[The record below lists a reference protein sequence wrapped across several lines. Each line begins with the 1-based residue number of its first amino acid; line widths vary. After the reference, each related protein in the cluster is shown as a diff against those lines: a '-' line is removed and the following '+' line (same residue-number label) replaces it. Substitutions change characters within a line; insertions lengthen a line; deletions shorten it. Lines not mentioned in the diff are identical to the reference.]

1 MNADEII
8 RGFDANTRTWI
19 ALRERLATRT
29 DALVNQANMQRSER
43 TLIFW
48 IIITPI
54 VVYGGVAVRSDAAF

>member
-19 ALRERLATRT
+19 AFRERLATRT
-29 DALVNQANMQRSER
+29 DALANQADTQRFER